1 MPPKNATGTKT
12 AASTKAI
19 ATTGPCTS
27 SIARSVASTTLSP
40 SSMWCSTFSMTTMA
54 SSTTRPMAST
64 MAKSVSVLMLK
75 SSAMNAMNVPI
86 KDTGTA
92 RSGISVARQLCRNTK
107 MTSTTR
113 RSASTKVC
121 TTSVMDS
128 RI

>member
-27 SIARSVASTTLSP
+27 SIARSVASMTLSP

-64 MAKSVSVLMLK
+64 MAKSVSVLMLNP
-75 SSAMNAMNVPI
+75 SAKKAMNVPI
-86 KDTGTA
+86 KETGTA
-92 RSGISVARQLCRNTK
+92 RRGMIVARQLCRKRK

-113 RSASTKVC
+113 RSASTKVW
-121 TTSVMDS
+121 TTSVMDA
-128 RI
+128 RM